1 MRYLDQFGQYC
12 MLIGRAFSKTDKGS
26 ILREQ
31 VIREI
36 DKLGVG
42 SLFIVSIISFFM
54 GAVIAIQ
61 LAAQIDSPLI
71 PMYTVGY
78 GTRESVILEFSPTIM
93 ALILAGKVGSNISS
107 EIGTMRVSEQI
118 DALEIMGVNSANYLI
133 LPKILAALII
143 NPILTIISMFL
154 GIYGGYL
161 ACITTGLLDSTTF
174 LYGATMSFNSFHF
187 TYAIIKSF
195 VFAFI
200 ITSIS
205 GYRGYYVEGGSEEVG
220 KASTK
225 AVVNSSISIL
235 FWNFILTRLLL
246 L

>member
-1 MRYLDQFGQYC
+1 
-12 MLIGRAFSKTDKGS
+12 MLMGRAFARTDKAAMF
-26 ILREQ
+26 REQ

-36 DKLGVG
+36 DKLGIG

-78 GTRESVILEFSPTIM
+78 GTRESVILEFSPTVM

-107 EIGTMRVSEQI
+107 EIGTMRVTEQI
-118 DALEIMGVNSANYLI
+118 DALEIMGINSANFLV
-133 LPKILAALII
+133 LPKIIAALLI
-143 NPILTIISMFL
+143 NPILTIISMIL

-161 ACITTGLLDSTTF
+161 ACITTGLLDSHTF
-174 LYGATMSFNSFHF
+174 IYGATMSFDSFHF
-187 TYAIIKSF
+187 VYALIKSF
-195 VFAFI
+195 VFAFV
-200 ITSIS
+200 ITSIAAF
-205 GYRGYYVEGGSEEVG
+205 RGYYVEGGSEEVG
-220 KASTK
+220 RASTK